1 MSPSLLSD
9 AALVTLHRPA
19 APAGAELR
27 TDAMLLTHGRAGT
40 APLIGAALLIDAVR
54 SGHLDVLEGRRV
66 VAGRT
71 SADEPRLLADLR
83 ARVLAAAPARPS
95 AGSSARARTRRT
107 AIATELVGAGIAMPL
122 SPRFQR
128 TFTLSVNARA
138 EAAART
144 HIAADPGP
152 GRPPVLR
159 RPAHRRPAVPRRR
172 SGCRP
177 RSARSSPRSARRCR
191 WRLRPS
197 GRRPSPRR
205 PGRTRRPTRRRGS
218 PRASTPPR
226 GRAS

>member
-27 TDAMLLTHGRAGT
+27 TDVMLLTHGRAGT
-40 APLIGAALLIDAVR
+40 EPLIGAALLIDAVR

-83 ARVLAAAPARPS
+83 ARVLAVAPASPEQWLE
-95 AGSSARARTRRT
+95 RT
-107 AIATELVGAGIAMPL
+107 AHYAPHRIATELVGAGIAMPL

-144 HIAADPGP
+144 HIAADPALAVLLYSAGLP
-152 GRPPVLR
+152 TGDPLPPTSFGLPPAERAILAALR
-159 RPAHRRPAVPRRR
+159 QAMPQAA
-172 SGCRP
+172 
-177 RSARSSPRSARRCR
+177 
-191 WRLRPS
+191 
-197 GRRPSPRR
+197 
-205 PGRTRRPTRRRGS
+205 
-218 PRASTPPR
+218 
-226 GRAS
+226 